1 MFDKENSS
9 KVMEENLKS
18 LLERAREF
26 FFKSDVGKVS
36 IEDFCAKEGF
46 TLECFYKCFKD
57 KEDLIDKLLENE
69 RVSFENIFDEYDFEG
84 MNAIDILL
92 IVSNEVRK
100 RFRSV
105 NPLVTYDIKKVYP
118 EMYLKHI
125 EARRDF
131 IFGKIQINLQ
141 KGISQGVYR
150 NDVSIELMARG
161 YISKLIDIHDPS
173 HFMPQAFS
181 FATLFD
187 IMFDN
192 FIKGVANDEGLEY
205 YKKRKQL
212 FSILSKD

>member
-1 MFDKENSS
+1 MD
-9 KVMEENLKS
+9 ENLKL
-18 LLERAREF
+18 LLEKAREF
-26 FFKSDVGKVS
+26 FFKSGMRDVS
-36 IEDFCAKEGF
+36 IEEFLKNENISEDFFNEH
-46 TLECFYKCFKD
+46 FKS
-57 KEDLIDKLLENE
+57 KEDLIDKILENE
-69 RVSFENIFDEYDFEG
+69 RESFEIIFDEYDFEG

-92 IVSNEVRK
+92 IVSKEIGK

-105 NPLVTYDIKKVYP
+105 NPSITYDIKNVYP

-131 IFGKIQINLQ
+131 IFGKISVNLQ
-141 KGISQGVYR
+141 KGIAQGIYR
-150 NDVSIELMARG
+150 NDISIELIARS
-161 YISKLIDIHDPS
+161 YISKLLDIHDPS

-181 FATLFD
+181 YAMLFD

-192 FIKGVANDEGLEY
+192 FIKGVANEDGLEY

>member
-1 MFDKENSS
+1 MG
-9 KVMEENLKS
+9 ENLKP
-18 LLERAREF
+18 LLEKAREF
-26 FFKSDVGKVS
+26 LFKSGVQNAS
-36 IEDFCAKEGF
+36 IEDFCAKEGIEQAF
-46 TLECFYKCFKD
+46 FYKYFKS
-57 KEDLIDKLLENE
+57 KEDLVDKVLGNE
-69 RVSFENIFDEYDFEG
+69 RESFDIIFDEYDFEG

-92 IVSNEVRK
+92 IVSKEVSK

-105 NPLVTYDIKKVYP
+105 NPSITYDIKNVYP
-118 EMYLKHI
+118 EIYLKHI

-141 KGISQGVYR
+141 KGISQGIYR
-150 NDVSIELMARG
+150 NDISIELMARG
-161 YISKLIDIHDPS
+161 YISKLLDIHDPN

-192 FIKGVANDEGLEY
+192 FIKGVANEEGLEY

-212 FSILSKD
+212 LSILSKD